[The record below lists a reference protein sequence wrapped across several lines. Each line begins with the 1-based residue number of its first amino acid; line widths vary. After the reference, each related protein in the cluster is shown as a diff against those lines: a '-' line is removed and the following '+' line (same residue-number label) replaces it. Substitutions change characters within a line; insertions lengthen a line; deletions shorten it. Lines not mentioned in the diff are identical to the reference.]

1 MHTRFVHAHRVVR
14 PNLSLQALETLTDS
28 ADSLGPFLDTTL
40 SNDRETFDSIQRV
53 VTDVFPEFKL
63 VNPEKAQNTVSITL
77 TRRDMNE
84 KVPLTH
90 CGTGV
95 EQVLALATFVL
106 TSAPGTIILL
116 DEPHSYLHPTAER
129 QVVDFLF
136 SHREH
141 RYVISTHSAIL
152 INSVPADR
160 ILVLGES
167 NTISAPSSE
176 TPSVPA
182 LLHSLGYK
190 NSDLLFNDRL
200 IFVEGESDQDILPLL
215 LLCNPLLSRPDLEK
229 TGFPVMDGEGRLRGR
244 DQQTSLMYWEKFLV
258 QLGKQ
263 SSPRVYL
270 FDGACL
276 LEDQKLL
283 EKTKVFDA
291 GSAALLRFLTM
302 HEIENYLLVP

>member
-1 MHTRFVHAHRVVR
+1 M
-14 PNLSLQALETLTDS
+14 
-28 ADSLGPFLDTTL
+28 
-40 SNDRETFDSIQRV
+40 
-53 VTDVFPEFKL
+53 
-63 VNPEKAQNTVSITL
+63 
-77 TRRDMNE
+77 
-84 KVPLTH
+84 
-90 CGTGV
+90 
-95 EQVLALATFVL
+95 
-106 TSAPGTIILL
+106 
-116 DEPHSYLHPTAER
+116 
-129 QVVDFLF
+129 DFLF
-136 SHREH
+136 SHTEH

-176 TPSVPA
+176 SPSVPA

-215 LLCNPLLSRPDLEK
+215 LLCNPLLSKPDLEK

-244 DQQTSLMYWEKFLV
+244 DQQTSLMYWEKFIT

-276 LEDQKLL
+276 PEDQKLL

-302 HEIENYLLVP
+302 HEIENYLLVPDAIASAMEELASFLGENLKDADTDAVGKKLGEILSLKDNQKLYPQGPPKDPIREAKGSVALQMLLANYGLRYEKRKVGRLIATKITEKNQPLLSEIWKLFPRDFLHYK